1 MKGIESEIHT
11 HTHTQKKTACGK
23 KQDTGVTQV
32 NHQKGMYGDL
42 DKLQV
47 FFSSF
52 FFFFKKIIKVKSLR
66 DDQRPPATGFR
77 FEFYAYVLD
86 VVL

>member
-47 FFSSF
+47 FFFIF
-52 FFFFKKIIKVKSLR
+52 FFFFQKNNKSQELER
-66 DDQRPPATGFR
+66 
-77 FEFYAYVLD
+77 
-86 VVL
+86 